1 MILAGE
7 PNAVRGIG
15 QAPWG
20 EDPRVVDGGSADPTH
35 PSRELRLGALI
46 CGVVVLTAFP
56 SAFAKW
62 NGQRTPAAE
71 GGVDGSGTVPSASE
85 SDGGRGRTL
94 DLEALTRASRVHR

>member
-1 MILAGE
+1 M
-7 PNAVRGIG
+7 AVQLTR
-15 QAPWG
+15 
-20 EDPRVVDGGSADPTH
+20 PT

-56 SAFAKW
+56 SASAKW

-71 GGVDGSGTVPSASE
+71 GGVDGSGTVLSASE
-85 SDGGRGRTL
+85 SDRGRGPTL